1 MPPGSRPGTSWRPQP
16 SFSPGSSRMAT
27 ATRIPPPV
35 KELKRL
41 GQSLWLDNI
50 RRQLI
55 TSGELARLRDEGLS
69 GVTSNPTIFEKAVS
83 GSNDY
88 DEAMVQLV
96 RAGHKPEEILWEL
109 MVEDVSA
116 AADVFRPI
124 YDKTKGH
131 DGFVSI
137 EVSPTVANSTRR
149 TIAFAEDLRE
159 RCRRPNVMVKIPA
172 TKEGIGA
179 IYDQIS
185 KGHNINIT
193 LIFSV
198 DRYGEVMEAYLSGL
212 EKLHKGGGELR
223 SVASVASFFVS
234 RVDTKV
240 DKTLAQKI
248 ELSTDPAQKRALER
262 LYGKAAIAN
271 SKIAYERFGK
281 TFSGPRWDKLKKAGA
296 QLQRPL
302 WASTSTKDPRYPD
315 TYYVEE
321 LIGPDTVDTIPP
333 ATLAAFR
340 EHGEVRRSLDEN
352 VDLSRR
358 QLKQLADAGIDLDQ
372 VTNELEV
379 EGVAAFTKSFE
390 SLLQTLSK
398 AAKDIR
404 AGKGPRQWHS
414 LGGLQPAVDAQVAKL
429 QKDDAPRRLWA
440 KDSTLWTPDPAKR
453 QEIHDRLGWLDVADK
468 MLEKAAELR
477 EVAFLGRK
485 FSDVVLLGMGG
496 SSLCP
501 DVLRHTFGAV
511 KGHPKLH
518 VLDTTD
524 PATILGVRAKIK
536 LPTTLFIV
544 ASKSGETTET
554 LSHFAFFFDQTKRN
568 GKQFAAITDPGTSL
582 EKLAKDN
589 GFRWI
594 FSNPPDI
601 GGRYSALSYFGLVP
615 GALMGVNDAELLERA
630 VEMEHS
636 CADSV
641 PVESNPGAWLGAV
654 MGRLATQGRNK
665 VTLIT
670 SPKVATFGYWVE
682 QLIAESTGKEGKG
695 IVPIEGEPVGKSA
708 VYGDDRLFVYIRMD
722 ADPPHRGVQSLEK
735 SGHPVITLTMRDKL
749 DLGGEFF
756 CWEVATAIAGAVLG
770 IDAFDQPNVQESKD
784 NTKKVL
790 ARFKQAGKLPAAESV
805 AAAKAKSGI
814 AALLKQAKRGAY
826 FAIMAYT
833 ARTPGSEAAIAAIRT
848 AIRDKTTIAT
858 TAGYGPRFLH
868 SSGQLHK
875 GGPRT
880 GLFLQI
886 VQEDAK
892 DVVIPGQPYSFS
904 VLKQAQSLGDL
915 QSLTSR
921 RLPVMRVTLGRDP
934 TAGWR
939 VLAAA
944 VKSAVR

>member
-1 MPPGSRPGTSWRPQP
+1 MGTT
-16 SFSPGSSRMAT
+16 T
-27 ATRIPPPV
+27 ATRKPTAI
-35 KELKRL
+35 KELQQI

-55 TSGELARLRDEGLS
+55 SSGELARLRDEGLT

-83 GSNDY
+83 GSTDY

-96 RAGHKPEEILWEL
+96 RANKKPAEMLWEL
-109 MVEDVSA
+109 MVEDIQA
-116 AADVFRPI
+116 AADTFRPV
-124 YDKTKGH
+124 YDKTKGK

-137 EVSPTVANSTRR
+137 EVSPTVANNTRS
-149 TIAFAEDLRE
+149 TIAWAEDLRD

-172 TKEGIGA
+172 TKEGLPA
-179 IYDQIS
+179 IRDQIS
-185 KGHNINIT
+185 KGYNINVT

-198 DRYGEVMEAYLSGL
+198 DRYAEVVDAYISGL
-212 EKLHKGGGELR
+212 ETLKDKGGDL
-223 SVASVASFFVS
+223 SKVASVASFFVS
-234 RVDTKV
+234 RVDTKI
-240 DKTLAQKI
+240 DKMLAEKVNAI
-248 ELSTDPAQKRALER
+248 ADPREKEALER

-271 SKIAYERFGK
+271 SKMAYERFK
-281 TFSGPRWDKLKKAGA
+281 ELFDGPRWEPLKKAGA
-296 QLQRPL
+296 RTQRCL

-352 VDLSRR
+352 VDLARR
-358 QLKQLADAGIDLDQ
+358 QLKQLREVGVDLGQ
-372 VTNELEV
+372 VTHELEI
-379 EGVAAFTKSFE
+379 EGVDAFTKSFE
-390 SLLQTLSK
+390 SLLATLAK
-398 AAKDIR
+398 ASKDIR

-414 LGGLQPAVDAQVAKL
+414 LGRLQPAVDSQIAKL

-440 KDSTLWTPDPAKR
+440 KDSTLWSAHPAKR

-468 MLEKAAELR
+468 MLEKSHQFTALAKD
-477 EVAFLGRK
+477 GRTYT
-485 FSDVVLLGMGG
+485 DVVLLGMGG

-524 PATILGVRAKIK
+524 PATILGVRSKIK
-536 LPTTLFIV
+536 IQSSLFIV

-554 LSHFAFFFDQTKRN
+554 LSHFAYFWEQAKGR
-568 GKQFAAITDPGTSL
+568 GRQFAAITDPGSGL
-582 EKLAKDN
+582 EKLAKEHE
-589 GFRWI
+589 FRWI
-594 FSNPPDI
+594 FPNPPDI

-615 GALMGVNDAELLERA
+615 GALMGVNVQEMLERA
-630 VEMEHS
+630 IEMEHS

-641 PVESNPGAWLGAV
+641 PVESNPGVWLGGV
-654 MGRLATQGRNK
+654 MGRLALQGRNK
-665 VTLIT
+665 VTLIA

-695 IVPIEGEPVGKSA
+695 IVPIEGEPLGKPA
-708 VYGDDRLFVYIRMD
+708 VYGDDRLFVYIRME
-722 ADPPHRGVQSLEK
+722 ADPPNRPVQALEK
-735 SGHPVITLTMRDKL
+735 AGHPVVTLTLRDKL
-749 DLGGEFF
+749 DLGGEFLR
-756 CWEVATAIAGAVLG
+756 WEVATAIAGSILG

-790 ARFKQAGKLPAAESV
+790 AIFKSKGKLPAAESV
-805 AAAKAKSGI
+805 AASKAKPAVAS
-814 AALLKQAKRGAY
+814 LLKQAKKGAY

-848 AIRDKTTIAT
+848 AVRDGKKVAT

-868 SSGQLHK
+868 STGQLHK
-875 GGPRT
+875 GGPKT

-886 VQEDAK
+886 VQDDTK
-892 DVVIPGQPYSFS
+892 DVAIPGQPYSFS
-904 VLKQAQSLGDL
+904 VLKQAQAIGDL

-921 RLPVMRVTLGRDP
+921 RMPVVRVNLGRDP
-934 TAGWR
+934 AAGWR
-939 VLAAA
+939 ALTT
-944 VKSAVR
+944 AVRQAAK

>member
-1 MPPGSRPGTSWRPQP
+1 
-16 SFSPGSSRMAT
+16 MAT
-27 ATRIPPPV
+27 ATQRKPSAI
-35 KELKRL
+35 KELHQL
-41 GQSLWLDNI
+41 GQSVWLDNI

-55 TSGELARLRDEGLS
+55 TSGELARLRDEGVT

-83 GSNDY
+83 GSTDY

-96 RAGHKPEEILWEL
+96 RNKTKPADMLWGL
-109 MVEDVSA
+109 MVEDVQA
-116 AADVFRPI
+116 AADVFRPV
-124 YDKTKGH
+124 YDRTKGK

-137 EVSPTVANSTRR
+137 EVGPTIANSTRE
-149 TIAFAEDLRE
+149 TIKFAEYLHN
-159 RCRRPNVMVKIPA
+159 RCARPNVMVKIPA
-172 TKEGIGA
+172 TKEGLPA
-179 IYDQIS
+179 IEDQIS
-185 KGHNINIT
+185 KGNNINIT

-198 DRYGEVMEAYLSGL
+198 DRYAEVVEAFLSGL
-212 EKLHKGGGELR
+212 EKLQKRGGDVSR
-223 SVASVASFFVS
+223 VASVASFFVS

-240 DKTLAQKI
+240 DKQLAEKI
-248 ELSTDPAQKRALER
+248 NAATDPREKRALEQ

-271 SKIAYERFGK
+271 SKLAYERWK
-281 TFSGPRWDKLKKAGA
+281 ELFSGPRWEKLQKAGA
-296 QLQRPL
+296 RTQRCL

-321 LIGPDTVDTIPP
+321 LIGPETVDTVPP
-333 ATLAAFR
+333 QTLAAFR

-352 VDLSRR
+352 VDIARR
-358 QLKQLADAGIDLDQ
+358 QLKELDGFGVDIDK
-372 VTNELEV
+372 VTQELEV
-379 EGVAAFTKSFE
+379 EGVEAFTKSFD
-390 SLLQTLSK
+390 SLLGTLTK
-398 AAKDIR
+398 TAKEIR

-414 LGGLQPAVDAQVAKL
+414 LGRLQPAVDAQLAKL

-440 KDSTLWTPDPAKR
+440 KDSTLWSADTSKR
-453 QEIHDRLGWLDVADK
+453 QEIRDRLGWLDVADK
-468 MLEKAAELR
+468 MLEKTDEFRELATR
-477 EVAFLGRK
+477 GRSY
-485 FSDVVLLGMGG
+485 SDVVLLGMGG

-501 DVLRHTFGAV
+501 DVLRHTFGSA
-511 KGHPKLH
+511 KGRPKLH

-524 PATILGVRAKIK
+524 PSMILSVRSKIK
-536 LPTTLFIV
+536 LASTLFIV

-554 LSHFAFFFDQTKRN
+554 LSHFAYFWEQTKGK

-582 EKLAKDN
+582 EKLAREHK
-589 GFRWI
+589 FRWL
-594 FSNPPDI
+594 FTNPPDI

-615 GALMGVNDAELLERA
+615 AALIGVDVKEMLERA

-641 PVESNPGAWLGAV
+641 PVEGNPGVWLGGV
-654 MGRLATQGRNK
+654 MGRLATLGRNK

-695 IVPIEGEPVGKSA
+695 IVPVEGEPVGKPA

-722 ADPPHRGVQSLEK
+722 ADPPNRAVQALEK
-735 SGHPVITLTMRDKL
+735 AGQPVITLTMRDKL
-749 DLGGEFF
+749 DLGGEFLR
-756 CWEVATAIAGAVLG
+756 WEIATAIAGSVLG

-790 ARFKQAGKLPAAESV
+790 ATFKSRGKLPPVDTIPTS
-805 AAAKAKSGI
+805 KAKGAVGS
-814 AALLKQAKRGAY
+814 LVKQARRGAY
-826 FAIMAYT
+826 FAIMSYT
-833 ARTPGSEAAIAAIRT
+833 ARTPQSEAAIAAIRT
-848 AIRDKTTIAT
+848 AVRNGKNIAT

-868 SSGQLHK
+868 STGQLHK

-892 DVVIPGQPYSFS
+892 DVAIPGQPYSFS
-904 VLKQAQSLGDL
+904 VLKQAQAIGDM

-921 RLPVMRVTLGRDP
+921 KLPVVRVTLGRAP
-934 TAGWR
+934 ATGWR
-939 VLAAA
+939 ALAAA
-944 VKSAVR
+944 VKAAVR

>member
-1 MPPGSRPGTSWRPQP
+1 
-16 SFSPGSSRMAT
+16 MAT
-27 ATRIPPPV
+27 ATAGRKPTAI
-35 KELKRL
+35 KELQQV

-55 TSGELARLRDEGLS
+55 TSGELARLRDEGLT

-83 GSNDY
+83 GSTDY

-96 RAGHKPEEILWEL
+96 RAKKKPAEMLWEL
-109 MVEDVSA
+109 MVEDIQA
-116 AADVFRPI
+116 AADTFRPV
-124 YDKTKGH
+124 YDKTKGK

-137 EVSPTVANSTRR
+137 EVSPTVANNTRS
-149 TIAFAEDLRE
+149 TIAWAEDLRD

-172 TKEGIGA
+172 TKEGLPA
-179 IYDQIS
+179 IRDQIS
-185 KGHNINIT
+185 KGHNINVT

-198 DRYGEVMEAYLSGL
+198 DRYAEVVDAYISGL
-212 EKLHKGGGELR
+212 ETLKDRGGDL
-223 SVASVASFFVS
+223 SKVASVASFFVS
-234 RVDTKV
+234 RVDTKI
-240 DKTLAQKI
+240 DKMLAAKI
-248 ELSTDPAQKRALER
+248 NAIADPREKQALER

-271 SKIAYERFGK
+271 SKMAYERFK
-281 TFSGPRWDKLKKAGA
+281 ELFDGPRWEPLKKAGA
-296 QLQRPL
+296 RTQRCL

-352 VDLSRR
+352 VDLARR
-358 QLKQLADAGIDLDQ
+358 QLKQLSEVGVDLDQ
-372 VTNELEV
+372 VTHELEI
-379 EGVAAFTKSFE
+379 EGVEAFTKSFE
-390 SLLQTLSK
+390 SLLATLAK
-398 AAKDIR
+398 ASKDIR

-414 LGGLQPAVDAQVAKL
+414 LGRLQPAVDAQMAKL

-440 KDSTLWTPDPAKR
+440 KDSTLWSADPAKR

-468 MLEKAAELR
+468 MLEKSHEFTALAKD
-477 EVAFLGRK
+477 GRTYT
-485 FSDVVLLGMGG
+485 DVVLLGMGG

-524 PATILGVRAKIK
+524 PATILGVRSKIK
-536 LPTTLFIV
+536 IQSTLFIV

-554 LSHFAFFFDQTKRN
+554 LSHFAYFWEQAKGR
-568 GKQFAAITDPGTSL
+568 GRQFAAITDPGSGL
-582 EKLAKDN
+582 EKLAKEHD
-589 GFRWI
+589 FRWI
-594 FSNPPDI
+594 FPNPPDI

-615 GALMGVNDAELLERA
+615 GALMGVNVQEMLERA
-630 VEMEHS
+630 IEMEHS

-641 PVESNPGAWLGAV
+641 PVESNPGVWLGGV
-654 MGRLATQGRNK
+654 MGRLALQGRNK
-665 VTLIT
+665 VTLIA
-670 SPKVATFGYWVE
+670 SPKISTFGYWVE

-695 IVPIEGEPVGKSA
+695 IVPIEGEPVGKPA
-708 VYGDDRLFVYIRMD
+708 VYGDDRLFVNIRME
-722 ADPPHRGVQSLEK
+722 ADPPNRAVQALEK
-735 SGHPVITLTMRDKL
+735 AGQPVVTLTLRDKL
-749 DLGGEFF
+749 DLGGEFLR
-756 CWEVATAIAGAVLG
+756 WEVATAIAGSILG

-790 ARFKQAGKLPAAESV
+790 ATFKSRGKLPAAESV
-805 AAAKAKSGI
+805 AASKAKPAI
-814 AALLKQAKRGAY
+814 ASLLKQAKRGAY

-848 AIRDKTTIAT
+848 AVRDGKKVAT

-868 SSGQLHK
+868 STGQLHK
-875 GGPRT
+875 GGPKT

-886 VQEDAK
+886 VQEDTK
-892 DVVIPGQPYSFS
+892 DVAIPGQSYSFS
-904 VLKQAQSLGDL
+904 VLKQAQAIGDL

-921 RLPVMRVTLGRDP
+921 RLPVVRVTLGREGA
-934 TAGWR
+934 AGWR
-939 VLAAA
+939 ALTTAVRQA
-944 VKSAVR
+944 VK